1 MSHEINLCDAD
12 ADHNNTNISQ
22 CNILKINKLKSQITM
37 SSQDDIACKKCGEIY
52 IEINH
57 KWCKPCQINGLNQ
70 NFANWTSGNETIDK
84 LIQEMQ
90 LKIKNY
96 DDIIVEWIS
105 FDQFNDIKKIY
116 EDDFNILYSAI
127 WIDGPFKCNESD
139 KIRRKRIPNKKVVL
153 EYLNNSQ
160 NNNITKEFLNEVK
173 SYSIENDDY
182 SNIIT
187 IYGISQNPDTK
198 DYVIVLED
206 CYCVNCGKIY
216 TDKRY
221 KWCNP
226 CLLNELK
233 QNFENWTSGNEKVD
247 EFIQQMKLQVKSL
260 DDSIFEW
267 IPYNQLNTI
276 KEIDMTLY
284 SAIWINGPLR
294 YNYDKMEWEKIP
306 NEKINLIYFDSSLKL
321 TKQDDVPY
329 DKMCGISQDPDT
341 NNYILIFQDCYCKNC
356 GKIYTNEKYKWCKPC
371 QINYLKQSFANWT
384 SGNEKIDELIQEMQL
399 KINKYSNLIVEW
411 IPYNQFN
418 DIKKVGDDDSANIL
432 YSATWMDG
440 LLEYDCNKIEYKRIP
455 NKEVGLKYFGNNI
468 INEFLNEIKSYFAEH
483 SKRVDIYGISQDPVA
498 KDYVMVKSYS
508 IENDDYS
515 NIITIY
521 GISQNPDTKD
531 YVIVLEDCYCVN
543 CGKIYTDKRYKWCN
557 PCLLNEL
564 KQNFENWTSGN
575 EKVDEFIQQMKLQV
589 KSLDDSIFEWIPY
602 NQLNT
607 IKEIDMTLYSAI
619 WINGPLR
626 YNYDKME
633 WEKIPNEKINLIY
646 FDSSLKL
653 TKQDDVP
660 YDKMCGISQ
669 DPDTNNYILIF
680 QDCYC
685 KNCGKIYTNEKYK
698 WCKPCQINYLKQSF
712 ANWTSG
718 NEKIDELI
726 QEMQLKINKYSNLI
740 VEWIPYNQFNDIK
753 KVGDDDS
760 ANILYSATW
769 MDGLLEYDCNKIEY
783 KRIPNKEVGLKY
795 FGNNIINEFLNE
807 IKSYFAEHSKR
818 VDIYGISQDPVAK
831 DYVMVLQNG
840 YCEICK
846 YIYGNI
852 KHKWCKQCFTNSLK
866 QNFTNWTSGNEK
878 IDEFI
883 QQMQLRVNN
892 LNDSIVEWIP
902 YNQFNDFKILYE
914 SDFVILYS
922 AIFVNGPFCYNYDKM
937 EWKREPNEKVTLIR
951 LNNLEITIDQILN
964 KIKEYIDERRWRDT
978 TIKLNK
984 THKELFYAEGYIT
997 VSQNNNIVKVYG
1009 ISQNPDSK
1017 DYIIVLQ
1024 DWCCENCNEMYES
1037 KEYKWCNSC
1046 QIDNLKQSF
1055 ANWTSENE
1063 QIDEIVQNLQLD
1075 IKKHNDIIVEWI
1087 PYNHFNNI
1095 KELVKGDYATL
1106 YLANWMNG
1114 LLRFEYYK
1122 WKRRPNAKVTLKCLH
1137 NSQDITDEILNEKI
1151 ESYYIRNI
1159 EGKNE
1164 EEGHYCYRL
1173 PKIYGISRNPNTK
1186 DYIMVLENGNHCET
1200 CGEIYTEID
1209 SKWCESCQ
1217 VNNLIKNFTNWTSG
1231 NEIIDKFI
1239 QGIQLVLQSHRR
1251 DITVE
1256 WIPYNQFNDIE
1267 KIGNDSAILYSA
1279 TWIDGPLEYDEIEWE
1294 RISNKKVTLK
1304 YLYDSYNIT
1313 NKSLNEEV
1321 ESYIN
1326 GYFDIPIIYGMSQN
1340 PDTNDYILVLRDEIV
1355 CEKCIQIYTD
1365 ISSKECNPCK
1375 INDLK
1380 QNFANWTSGNKQID
1394 ELIQKMQLE
1403 SKDYDTVVEWVP
1415 YNQLSNIKRIGK
1427 IDSNILYSATWI
1439 KWDYEVALKYLSNLK
1454 NNNTD
1459 EFLNEIKSY
1468 FIEYKSKIYGLSQDP
1483 STKDYIVVL
1492 QSGSHCK
1499 ICGRLYINSWCKSCQ
1514 MSVLKNNFENWTSK
1528 NKIIDELIQEMQ
1540 LKIQNYNDIIVE
1552 WIPYDQLN
1560 DIKEIGKDVFATL
1573 YSATWID
1580 GPLKYNTVNNK
1591 CIRNHNNKEVALKN
1605 LCNSQNINEFLN
1617 EVKSYFFTVDVP
1629 SHDINFTPKIYGI
1642 SQNLDTKDYI
1652 IVLDDCYCENCGKIY
1667 TDIGNKWCKP
1677 CQIEDIKRGFANWTS
1692 ENKKIDK
1699 LIQEMQLKINK
1710 YNDIIVEWIPYDQFN
1725 DIKKRGKGGFSTVY
1739 SASWTDGPLRY
1750 RKDYKKLKRKCNEE
1764 VALKCLHN
1772 SQNITNGFLHE
1783 VKNYSISD
1791 DDGILKIYG
1800 ISQNPRTKDYI
1811 IVLQLASGNFAE
1823 CKYIKKPWYWT
1834 EKLHIL
1840 NGIIDCLKDIH
1851 DNKMVHRDLHIG
1863 NILTLPHVTINSFR
1877 GNIIQKVCISDMGLC
1892 REICNLDNMDE
1903 TKVYGVLPYV
1913 APEVLRGKSY
1923 TQAADIYSFGMI
1935 MYFVATRRQPFAN
1948 CAHDEALALNICNG
1962 IRPEINELEVPK
1974 SYIELMKKC
1983 WNSNPDDRPKTIEIK
1998 EEINKQIEEAEKNK
2012 MNFSFTGNNK
2022 PTHSQAFYT
2031 SRLLNPFT
2039 KNFRK
2044 YDNISNNSI
2053 EVIDFTKVI

>member
-1 MSHEINLCDAD
+1 
-12 ADHNNTNISQ
+12 
-22 CNILKINKLKSQITM
+22 M
-37 SSQDDIACKKCGEIY
+37 SSQDDIACKKC
-52 IEINH
+52 
-57 KWCKPCQINGLNQ
+57 
-70 NFANWTSGNETIDK
+70 
-84 LIQEMQ
+84 
-90 LKIKNY
+90 
-96 DDIIVEWIS
+96 
-105 FDQFNDIKKIY
+105 
-116 EDDFNILYSAI
+116 AI

-356 GKIYTNEKYKWCKPC
+356 
-371 QINYLKQSFANWT
+371 
-384 SGNEKIDELIQEMQL
+384 
-399 KINKYSNLIVEW
+399 
-411 IPYNQFN
+411 
-418 DIKKVGDDDSANIL
+418 
-432 YSATWMDG
+432 
-440 LLEYDCNKIEYKRIP
+440 
-455 NKEVGLKYFGNNI
+455 
-468 INEFLNEIKSYFAEH
+468 
-483 SKRVDIYGISQDPVA
+483 
-498 KDYVMVKSYS
+498 
-508 IENDDYS
+508 
-515 NIITIY
+515 
-521 GISQNPDTKD
+521 
-531 YVIVLEDCYCVN
+531 
-543 CGKIYTDKRYKWCN
+543 
-557 PCLLNEL
+557 
-564 KQNFENWTSGN
+564 
-575 EKVDEFIQQMKLQV
+575 
-589 KSLDDSIFEWIPY
+589 
-602 NQLNT
+602 
-607 IKEIDMTLYSAI
+607 
-619 WINGPLR
+619 
-626 YNYDKME
+626 
-633 WEKIPNEKINLIY
+633 
-646 FDSSLKL
+646 
-653 TKQDDVP
+653 
-660 YDKMCGISQ
+660 
-669 DPDTNNYILIF
+669 
-680 QDCYC
+680 
-685 KNCGKIYTNEKYK
+685 
-698 WCKPCQINYLKQSF
+698 
-712 ANWTSG
+712 
-718 NEKIDELI
+718 
-726 QEMQLKINKYSNLI
+726 

-840 YCEICK
+840 YCEI
-846 YIYGNI
+846 
-852 KHKWCKQCFTNSLK
+852 F
-866 QNFTNWTSGNEK
+866 
-878 IDEFI
+878 
-883 QQMQLRVNN
+883 
-892 LNDSIVEWIP
+892 EWIP

-1514 MSVLKNNFENWTSK
+1514 MSVLKNNFENWT
-1528 NKIIDELIQEMQ
+1528 I
-1540 LKIQNYNDIIVE
+1540 E

-1560 DIKEIGKDVFATL
+1560 DIKEI
-1573 YSATWID
+1573 
-1580 GPLKYNTVNNK
+1580 VNNK

>member
-1 MSHEINLCDAD
+1 
-12 ADHNNTNISQ
+12 
-22 CNILKINKLKSQITM
+22 M
-37 SSQDDIACKKCGEIY
+37 SSQDDIACKKCDEIY
-52 IEINH
+52 TEINY

-70 NFANWTSGNETIDK
+70 NFASWTSGNETIDK

-96 DDIIVEWIS
+96 DDMVVEWIS

-116 EDDFNILYSAI
+116 EDNFNVLYSAI
-127 WIDGPFKCNESD
+127 WIDGPFKCDGSD
-139 KIRRKRIPNKKVVL
+139 KIRRKRMPNKKVVL

-160 NNNITKEFLNEVK
+160 NNNITKGFLNEVK
-173 SYSIENDDY
+173 SYSIENDDH
-182 SNIIT
+182 SDIIT

-198 DYVIVLED
+198 DYVIVLQD

-233 QNFENWTSGNEKVD
+233 QNFENWTSGNEIFD
-247 EFIQQMKLQVKSL
+247 ELIQENQLEVKSL
-260 DDSIFEW
+260 NDSIFEW
-267 IPYNQLNTI
+267 IPYNQLDTI

-321 TKQDDVPY
+321 TKKDDVPY
-329 DKMCGISQDPDT
+329 DKIYGISQNPDT

-356 GKIYTNEKYKWCKPC
+356 GKTYTNEKYKWCKPC

-418 DIKKVGDDDSANIL
+418 DIKKIGKDDSANIL

-440 LLEYDCNKIEYKRIP
+440 LLEYDCNKMEYKRIP
-455 NKEVGLKYFGNNI
+455 NKEVVLKYLGNNI

-483 SKRVDIYGISQDPVA
+483 SNTYGKIIKIYGISQDP
-498 KDYVMVKSYS
+498 
-508 IENDDYS
+508 
-515 NIITIY
+515 
-521 GISQNPDTKD
+521 DT
-531 YVIVLEDCYCVN
+531 
-543 CGKIYTDKRYKWCN
+543 
-557 PCLLNEL
+557 
-564 KQNFENWTSGN
+564 
-575 EKVDEFIQQMKLQV
+575 
-589 KSLDDSIFEWIPY
+589 
-602 NQLNT
+602 
-607 IKEIDMTLYSAI
+607 
-619 WINGPLR
+619 
-626 YNYDKME
+626 
-633 WEKIPNEKINLIY
+633 
-646 FDSSLKL
+646 
-653 TKQDDVP
+653 
-660 YDKMCGISQ
+660 
-669 DPDTNNYILIF
+669 
-680 QDCYC
+680 
-685 KNCGKIYTNEKYK
+685 
-698 WCKPCQINYLKQSF
+698 
-712 ANWTSG
+712 
-718 NEKIDELI
+718 
-726 QEMQLKINKYSNLI
+726 
-740 VEWIPYNQFNDIK
+740 
-753 KVGDDDS
+753 
-760 ANILYSATW
+760 
-769 MDGLLEYDCNKIEY
+769 
-783 KRIPNKEVGLKY
+783 
-795 FGNNIINEFLNE
+795 
-807 IKSYFAEHSKR
+807 
-818 VDIYGISQDPVAK
+818 K

-883 QQMQLRVNN
+883 QQMQLQVNS
-892 LNDSIVEWIP
+892 LNHPIVEWIP

-922 AIFVNGPFCYNYDKM
+922 AIFVNGPFCYYYGKM
-937 EWKREPNEKVTLIR
+937 EWEREPNEKVTLIR
-951 LNNLEITIDQILN
+951 LNNSQITIDQFLN
-964 KIKEYIDERRWRDT
+964 KIEKYIDERHRMDT
-978 TIKLNK
+978 TIELNK
-984 THKELFYAEGYIT
+984 TFRELFYAEDYIA
-997 VSQNNNIVKVYG
+997 VDENINIVKVYG
-1009 ISQNPDSK
+1009 ITQNPDSK

-1075 IKKHNDIIVEWI
+1075 IEKHNDIIVEWI

-1095 KELVKGDYATL
+1095 KEIVNVKGDCATL
-1106 YLANWMNG
+1106 YSANWMNG
-1114 LLRFEYYK
+1114 LLHYEYYK
-1122 WKRRPNAKVTLKCLH
+1122 WKRRSNTKVNLKCLH

-1151 ESYYIRNI
+1151 ESYYIRNN
-1159 EGKNE
+1159 EGKVDE
-1164 EEGHYCYRL
+1164 EDYYCYRL
-1173 PKIYGISRNPNTK
+1173 PKIYGISQNPNTK
-1186 DYIMVLENGNHCET
+1186 DYIIVLEDGNHCET
-1200 CGEIYTEID
+1200 CGEIYEAID
-1209 SKWCESCQ
+1209 FKWCESCQ
-1217 VNNLIKNFTNWTSG
+1217 VNKLIKNFTNWTSG
-1231 NEIIDKFI
+1231 NEIIDKYI
-1239 QGIQLVLQSHRR
+1239 QGMQLELQSHFCA
-1251 DITVE
+1251 IIVE
-1256 WIPYNQFNDIE
+1256 WIPYNRLNDIE
-1267 KIGNDSAILYSA
+1267 KMGNDSSILHSA
-1279 TWIDGPLEYDEIEWE
+1279 TWIDGPLKYDVIEWK

-1313 NKSLNEEV
+1313 NESLNEEV
-1321 ESYIN
+1321 EPFTDEI
-1326 GYFDIPIIYGMSQN
+1326 GYYYNSIIYGMSQN
-1340 PDTNDYILVLRDEIV
+1340 PDTKDYILVLQDEIV
-1355 CEKCIQIYTD
+1355 CEKCFQIYKYVN
-1365 ISSKECNPCK
+1365 SKKCNPCK
-1375 INDLK
+1375 INNLK

-1403 SKDYDTVVEWVP
+1403 SKDYDTVIEWIP
-1415 YNQLSNIKRIGK
+1415 YNQLSNIKRTGK
-1427 IDSNILYSATWI
+1427 IDSNIYSATWI
-1439 KWDYEVALKYLSNLK
+1439 KRNYEVTLKYLSNLQNK
-1454 NNNTD
+1454 NTD
-1459 EFLNEIKSY
+1459 EFLNEIKSH
-1468 FIEYKSKIYGLSQDP
+1468 FIEYKSIIKIFGLSQDP

-1492 QSGSHCK
+1492 KNGSHCK
-1499 ICGRLYINSWCKSCQ
+1499 ICGGLYINSWCKSCQ
-1514 MSVLKNNFENWTSK
+1514 MSVLKNNFEYWTSK

-1540 LKIQNYNDIIVE
+1540 LNIQNYNDIIVE

-1560 DIKEIGKDVFATL
+1560 DIKEIGKDAFATL

-1580 GPLKYNTVNNK
+1580 GPLKYNTGSND
-1591 CIRNHNNKEVALKN
+1591 
-1605 LCNSQNINEFLN
+1605 
-1617 EVKSYFFTVDVP
+1617 VKSYFFKVDDP

-1652 IVLDDCYCENCGKIY
+1652 IVLEDCYCENCGKMY
-1667 TDIGNKWCKP
+1667 TDIGHKWCKP
-1677 CQIEDIKRGFANWTS
+1677 CQIKDIEQDFANWTS

-1710 YNDIIVEWIPYDQFN
+1710 YNDVIVEWIPYDQFD
-1725 DIKKRGKGGFSTVY
+1725 DIKKIGKGGFSTVY
-1739 SASWTDGPLRY
+1739 SASWTNGPLQY
-1750 RKDYKKLKRKCNEE
+1750 REDHKKLERKCNEE

-1791 DDGILKIYG
+1791 DGILKIYG

-1811 IVLQLASGNFAE
+1811 IVLQLASGNFVE

-1840 NGIIDCLKDIH
+1840 NDIIDCLKIIH
-1851 DNKMVHRDLHIG
+1851 DNEMVHRDLHTG
-1863 NILTLPHVTINSFR
+1863 NILTLPILTYGPFIE
-1877 GNIIQKVCISDMGLC
+1877 KTCISDMGLC
-1892 REICNLDNMDE
+1892 REVNLDNMDE
-1903 TKVYGVLPYV
+1903 IKVYGVMPYV
-1913 APEVLRGKSY
+1913 APEVLRGKTY

-1948 CAHDEALALNICNG
+1948 CAHDETLALNICNG
-1962 IRPEINELEVPK
+1962 IRPEINELEAPK

-1983 WNSNPDDRPKTIEIK
+1983 WNSNPDDRPKAIEIK
-1998 EEINKQIEEAEKNK
+1998 EEINKQIQDAEKNK
-2012 MNFSFTGNNK
+2012 IRFSYIGNNK
-2022 PTHSQAFYT
+2022 PTHPQAIYT

-2039 KNFRK
+2039 ENLRK
-2044 YDNISNNSI
+2044 YDNINNNSV